1 MANAG
6 TRISPRTIAKARRA
20 TGNKLPVQE
29 KRTGKDGK
37 QAQVARAEE
46 AARAPAQRAGFPALA
61 VPPGRPLSSPNAGGD
76 RQEPAAELAVA
87 ALARVRGLSRK
98 VTGMAQIGVT
108 TSGDGGMTLSNT
120 ASTPRTKVQ
129 A

>member
-1 MANAG
+1 MPDRPSRG
-6 TRISPRTIAKARRA
+6 ERR
-20 TGNKLPVQE
+20 LPILAEDYHEGSQGGRSVSGFSETE

-37 QAQVARAEE
+37 QRKLPEPTKPQGASSARRLPRACCSARPP
-46 AARAPAQRAGFPALA
+46 AAVRAGMLA
-61 VPPGRPLSSPNAGGD
+61 VPL
-76 RQEPAAELAVA
+76 AA
-87 ALARVRGLSRK
+87 RRSGIS
-98 VTGMAQIGVT
+98 QIGVT

>member
-1 MANAG
+1 MPDRPSRG
-6 TRISPRTIAKARRA
+6 ERRLA
-20 TGNKLPVQE
+20 ILAEDYHGGSQGGRSVSGFSETE

-37 QAQVARAEE
+37 QRKLPEPTKPQSASSARRLSGACCSARPPAVVRRACWRCFL
-46 AARAPAQRAGFPALA
+46 AARRSGI
-61 VPPGRPLSSPNAGGD
+61 G
-76 RQEPAAELAVA
+76 
-87 ALARVRGLSRK
+87 
-98 VTGMAQIGVT
+98 QIGVT

>member
-6 TRISPRTIAKARRA
+6 FVHLAEDCREGSQGGRSRNFPRLKSTPA
-20 TGNKLPVQE
+20 TGM
-29 KRTGKDGK
+29 G
-37 QAQVARAEE
+37 
-46 AARAPAQRAGFPALA
+46 
-61 VPPGRPLSSPNAGGD
+61 
-76 RQEPAAELAVA
+76 
-87 ALARVRGLSRK
+87 
-98 VTGMAQIGVT
+98 QIGVT